1 MGSFQIMLGLTNL
14 LPECFNVKT
23 FDCVLRDTGISKQ
36 FFSKIY
42 TGEVGGGL

>member
-23 FDCVLRDTGISKQ
+23 FDCVLRDTGISKK
-36 FFSKIY
+36 FFFYIIS
-42 TGEVGGGL
+42 GEVGGGL